1 MTPLEL
7 RAARVALGLTQQ
19 QLALALG
26 LSSGR
31 IIRAYEAGAGL
42 KRTRGEIPG
51 PVASAVTMMLN
62 ETTSR

>member
-7 RAARVALGLTQQ
+7 RAARKALGLTQQ

-31 IIRAYEAGAGL
+31 IIRAYEAGDGL
-42 KRTRGEIPG
+42 KRTKGEIPG
-51 PVASAVTMMLN
+51 PVASAIQMMLTKKG
-62 ETTSR
+62 E